1 MKQAI
6 ETASTTRAPGAPLAA
21 ARFAYWWRFS

>member
-21 ARFAYWWRFS
+21 ARFFYWRFS